1 MKIIKAPL
9 LLAVLLLM
17 SCNIKTQELHRPNIL
32 IILSDDQGNADA
44 GYP

>member
-17 SCNIKTQELHRPNIL
+17 SCNIKTQELHSPM
-32 IILSDDQGNADA
+32 QAPEADIKI
-44 GYP
+44 